1 MCASSMSTRTRS
13 AGSGNGPGRA
23 RIAELV
29 EKLDAAGAK
38 AIGFDVIFAEPVRN
52 SPQQVLARWGDN
64 ETLRSV
70 AELLPDDDT
79 EFAKALRDRPTVLGF
94 ALSRTPTPLATPSA
108 KVPIAAKGEDPAPFL
123 STYRGAVPPLPDLL
137 SSAGLGAL
145 NFDTASG
152 GIIRYVPLAVRLDD
166 QLYPSIS
173 IELAR
178 LLGDNNRLLLR
189 SAGAEAADS
198 FARTTGIAG
207 MDVGGRRVQTDAE
220 GNLWLHFTPPGHAR
234 YVSAWKV
241 LAGDALPADAL
252 RDTIAIL
259 GSSATSLQDVRF
271 TPFGLTPGVE
281 LHAQAVEQILADDYL
296 TRPDWVR
303 GAEALFL
310 VLLWLALVPL
320 IMRLGTFWSAMVAL
334 GVLAC
339 ALAASWLAFVE
350 ARLLIDPLMP
360 TLTAVALY
368 VGCSLPRHI
377 QTERQQRWIR

>member
-1 MCASSMSTRTRS
+1 MSTRTRS
-13 AGSGNGPGRA
+13 AGSGNGPGRV

-38 AIGFDVIFAEPVRN
+38 AIGFDDIFAEPVRN
-52 SPQQVLARWGDN
+52 SPQRVLARWGDN

-70 AELLPDDDT
+70 AERLPDDDT
-79 EFAKALRDRPTVLGF
+79 EFAKALRDRPTALGF
-94 ALSRTPTPLATPSA
+94 ALSRTPTLLATPSA

-152 GIIRYVPLAVRLDD
+152 EIIRCVPLAVRLDD

-173 IELAR
+173 IDLAR

-220 GNLWLHFTPPGHAR
+220 GNLWLHFTPPGTHATSPPGR
-234 YVSAWKV
+234 FSRAMRFPPTPC
-241 LAGDALPADAL
+241 ATPSP
-252 RDTIAIL
+252 
-259 GSSATSLQDVRF
+259 SSAVRRPVCRTS
-271 TPFGLTPGVE
+271 
-281 LHAQAVEQILADDYL
+281 A
-296 TRPDWVR
+296 
-303 GAEALFL
+303 
-310 VLLWLALVPL
+310 
-320 IMRLGTFWSAMVAL
+320 
-334 GVLAC
+334 
-339 ALAASWLAFVE
+339 
-350 ARLLIDPLMP
+350 
-360 TLTAVALY
+360 
-368 VGCSLPRHI
+368 SLPS
-377 QTERQQRWIR
+377 T